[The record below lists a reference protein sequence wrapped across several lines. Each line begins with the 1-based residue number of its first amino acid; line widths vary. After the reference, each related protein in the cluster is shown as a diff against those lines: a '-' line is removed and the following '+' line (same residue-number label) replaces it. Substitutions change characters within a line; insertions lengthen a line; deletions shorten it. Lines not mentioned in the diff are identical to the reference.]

1 MSTTHF
7 CPECARPV
15 RTKDASDGEIIC
27 RRCGAAVGR
36 GEHQRW
42 VNVAR
47 VANLAEAG
55 FLVDEL
61 SGEGVTARIYQSE
74 DFNALTDRWSVS
86 YLIQSSAEEAHAVA
100 ARIRQHLADIDSRRG
115 DHEEADDIDAEDSLA
130 DPVFWRPVAVV
141 VLAGMAS
148 FALGQRFGHE
158 RGEPRLPP
166 RDSLARAVSAIGRP
180 LVTEAGPGLPR
191 NRLSYQARDHAWL
204 LDTDADG
211 DGIYESHQRFQTTG
225 ADW

>member
-1 MSTTHF
+1 MSSTQF

-15 RTKDASDGEIIC
+15 PSGDQRRRDLIC
-27 RRCGAAVGR
+27 RHCGADLPR
-36 GEHQRW
+36 NGESSW

-61 SGEGVTARIYQSE
+61 SGEGVSARIYQSE

-86 YLIQSSAEEAHAVA
+86 YLIQSSAAEAEAVA
-100 ARIRQHLADIDSRRG
+100 TRIRLHLADVDARRG
-115 DHEEADDIDAEDSLA
+115 ELDESPAVDANLSLA
-130 DPVFWRPVAVV
+130 DPMFWRPVAVV

-158 RGEPRLPP
+158 RGEPQQPP
-166 RDSLARAVSAIGRP
+166 RNSLAGAVSAIGRP
-180 LVTEAGPGLPR
+180 LVTEPAPGLPR
-191 NRLSYQARDHAWL
+191 HRLTYQWRDHSWL
-204 LDTDADG
+204 LDTDAND
-211 DGIYESHQRFQTTG
+211 DGIYESHQRFQSTG
-225 ADW
+225 AGW